1 MLQHT
6 HTKPLA
12 QKLDERVFEKLLK
25 YNPQTQ
31 NLWDIVGIFEF
42 EREKLRLEVAQY
54 LEDIKSSQAT
64 LKELR
69 EQIKEEQKN
78 LKTIQETL
86 SSLPKQKELATQS
99 AMHQQILCLQTKIT
113 ELELENSKLFVEM
126 RDLRSENQLQENLAH
141 LSSQGHPHSR
151 KNVEKNERK

>member
-6 HTKPLA
+6 QTKPLA
-12 QKLDERVFEKLLK
+12 QKLDERVFKKFLK

-54 LEDIKSSQAT
+54 LEDIKSSQST

-69 EQIKEEQKN
+69 EQTKKEQEKLKN
-78 LKTIQETL
+78 IQETIN
-86 SSLPKQKELATQS
+86 SLPPQEELAKQTQIQNEIS
-99 AMHQQILCLQTKIT
+99 NLKAKIT
-113 ELELENSKLFVEM
+113 ELELENSKLLVEM
-126 RDLRSENQLQENLAH
+126 RDLKSENQLQENLAQFH
-141 LSSQGHPHSR
+141 NKGAQ
-151 KNVEKNERK
+151 

>member
-6 HTKPLA
+6 QTKPLA
-12 QKLDERVFEKLLK
+12 QKLDERVFEKFLK

-54 LEDIKSSQAT
+54 LEDIKSSQSA

-69 EQIKEEQKN
+69 EQTKKEQEKLKNIQERIDSLPSQEELDRQSEVQNEISN
-78 LKTIQETL
+78 LK
-86 SSLPKQKELATQS
+86 A
-99 AMHQQILCLQTKIT
+99 KIT
-113 ELELENSKLFVEM
+113 ELELENSKLLIEM
-126 RDLRSENQLQENLAH
+126 RDLKSENQLQENLA
-141 LSSQGHPHSR
+141 QFHS
-151 KNVEKNERK
+151 KGAQ